1 MSKKTKF
8 HNLSEAEIWQAFKK
22 GDLEAFEYIFN
33 RYVQFLFNFGDRICK
48 QEDLVEDAV
57 QELFI
62 EIWEKK
68 ANLGE
73 VKSIKFYL
81 TKSLQRKIL
90 RKLHKE
96 HLWVNEDDWSHL
108 NNDDLIEFS
117 YENQLIAGQIDQE
130 QQAKLQKALSTLSEN
145 QRKALYLKYYNQ
157 LSYEEIAELMALSV
171 KAVYDLI
178 YQALKSL
185 RKIFEKSLFS
195 WFLFFCLL
203 LP

>member
-1 MSKKTKF
+1 MSKKTRF
-8 HNLSEAEIWQAFKK
+8 HSLSDTEIWQAFKK

-33 RYVQFLFNFGDRICK
+33 QYAHFLFNYGDRMCH
-48 QEDLVEDAV
+48 QEALVEDAI

-81 TKSLQRKIL
+81 IKSLQRKIL
-90 RKLHKE
+90 RKLQKE
-96 HLWVNEDDWSHL
+96 PLAVNEEEMINWNHQ
-108 NNDDLIEFS
+108 DLIEFS
-117 YENQLIAGQIDQE
+117 YENQLIEGQINDE
-130 QQAKLQKALSTLSEN
+130 QQAKLQKALASLSEN
-145 QRKALYLKYYNQ
+145 QRKVLFLKYYNQ
-157 LSYEEIAELMALSV
+157 MSYDEIADLMALSV

-185 RKIFEKSLFS
+185 RKIFEKSLFT
-195 WFLFFCLL
+195 FILTFFFTN
-203 LP
+203 